1 MTSARTERSD
11 GDMMTE
17 LSAHPTGDTVNRPTG
32 IQTYR
37 MFVDGQWLSA
47 DDGAT
52 FGCVDPFNRE
62 EWARVP
68 SAGATDVDRAVQAAR
83 RAFTSGPWSN
93 ALPADRAALLRRLGD
108 GIKQH
113 SESLAAVQV
122 RENGKVLRELRGQAE
137 LLSKHCY
144 FYAGLAETLHG
155 TTVPVSVPD
164 MFHYTVRQPVGVVA
178 AVTPWNS
185 PLLLMLWKLGPA
197 LAAGNTVVIKPSEI
211 SPVSTLE
218 FARIVDEAGIP
229 PGVVNVVTGAG
240 KTGGLLIGHADVD
253 RIAFTGST
261 ATGKQ
266 IAAAAAGRL
275 ARVSLELGGKSPNIV
290 FEDADLEDAILGV
303 LAGIFGATGQTC
315 MAGSRV
321 LVQGNIYQEFIER
334 LVERVRRIRV
344 GDPFDAE
351 TEVGT
356 VAFEGQYEKV
366 LRYIEIGQAEGAKL
380 LFGGGR
386 PDDASLSNGLFV
398 LPTVFA
404 DVTNDMRIAR
414 EEIFG
419 PVASVIR
426 FESEDEA
433 VAIANDT
440 PFGLAAGVWT
450 KDIGRAHRMTH
461 RLRAGTVWVNVY
473 RRTNYA
479 APFGGFKESGLG
491 RENGIEA
498 LHEYT
503 ELKSVWINTGGS
515 IKDPFNP
522 RA

>member
-1 MTSARTERSD
+1 
-11 GDMMTE
+11 MTE
-17 LSAHPTGDTVNRPTG
+17 IHDHGMTTLPRGDAAVQPRVNVERRPARVES
-32 IQTYR
+32 YR
-37 MFVDGQWLSA
+37 MFVDGQWLDA
-47 DDGAT
+47 EDGAA
-52 FGCVDPFNRE
+52 FGCIDPFNGA

-68 SAGATDVDRAVQAAR
+68 IGSVNDVDRAVQAAQ
-83 RAFTSGPWSN
+83 RAFTTSPWST
-93 ALPADRAALLRRLGD
+93 ALPAERAALLRRLGD
-108 GIKQH
+108 GIRGH
-113 SESLAAVQV
+113 AEELAAVQV

-155 TTVPVSVPD
+155 ATVPVSVPD
-164 MFHYTVRQPVGVVA
+164 MFHYTVRQPIGVVA

-218 FARIVDEAGIP
+218 FARVVEEADIP

-240 KTGGLLIGHADVD
+240 ETGAALISHPDVD

-290 FEDADLEDAILGV
+290 FGDADIDSAILGV

-321 LVQGNIYQEFIER
+321 LVQTNIYEEFLQRLLRRVQE
-334 LVERVRRIRV
+334 IRV
-344 GDPFDAE
+344 GDPFDSE
-351 TEVGT
+351 TEMGT
-356 VAFEGQYEKV
+356 VACESQYEKV
-366 LRYIEIGQAEGAKL
+366 LRYIDIGKAEGARL
-380 LFGGGR
+380 VFGGER
-386 PDDASLSNGLFV
+386 PNGPELSNGLFI
-398 LPTVFA
+398 LPTIFT

-426 FESEDEA
+426 FETEDEA

-450 KDIGRAHRMTH
+450 NDIGRAHRMAN

-498 LHEYT
+498 LHEYS
-503 ELKSVWINTGGS
+503 EMKSVWVNTGGS